1 MFLKTVK
8 QVRRFIMILVGFTL
22 LLLGVIGWAL
32 PVMPGWLF
40 VLPGLAILAA
50 EFVWARRLLEH
61 VKTQGGRLR
70 DAVFNSNKPE

>member
-1 MFLKTVK
+1 MLLKTVK
-8 QVRRFIMILVGFTL
+8 QVKRFIMILVGFTL

-32 PVMPGWLF
+32 PVVPGWLL
-40 VLPGLAILAA
+40 VVPGLAILAA

-70 DAVFNSNKPE
+70 DAVFNSKQK